1 MVSYQDLL
9 LGLVLLLLLFGA
21 KRLPELAGSL
31 GESMK
36 AFKKAVSGE
45 AADDG
50 PSANAGLRST
60 GPSSASP
67 MCAACGTPLERDWS
81 HCPRC
86 GASAPR
92 TDTGSSS
99 AAGDPAR

>member
-1 MVSYQDLL
+1 MRVPAMLSYQDLL
-9 LGLVLLLLLFGA
+9 VGLVLLLLLFGA

-31 GESMK
+31 GKSMK
-36 AFKKAVSGE
+36 EFKKSVSGE
-45 AADDG
+45 AENEDQ
-50 PSANAGLRST
+50 SAHAARQSAELSST
-60 GPSSASP
+60 ARICG
-67 MCAACGTPLERDWS
+67 ACKTPLELDWS

-99 AAGDPAR
+99 AA